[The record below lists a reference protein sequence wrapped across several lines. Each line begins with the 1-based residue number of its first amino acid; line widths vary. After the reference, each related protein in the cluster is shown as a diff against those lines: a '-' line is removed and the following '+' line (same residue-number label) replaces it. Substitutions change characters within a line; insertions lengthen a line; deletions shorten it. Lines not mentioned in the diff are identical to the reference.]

1 MKCRNLQQTCNES
14 TWRTQA
20 QKPKLCQQK
29 GLDGGPGE
37 SRTPDQ
43 RFRNRAVIPQLVC
56 FQCLQFGQFRAVLG
70 SVGSGT
76 CNGSC
81 NAGRGWPSYQ
91 YQYHMIARYPRAARE
106 ARFEICF
113 SPPILFTYSW
123 YAGRFRV
130 VSFSLRV
137 TSSLCAISGLSHRE
151 QKALQAIPP
160 LLEKVHG
167 LPER

>member
-1 MKCRNLQQTCNES
+1 MVGLGRVELPTNGLGIGQLFLNLYVFSAFSSVNFVLF
-14 TWRTQA
+14 WA
-20 QKPKLCQQK
+20 Q
-29 GLDGGPGE
+29 
-37 SRTPDQ
+37 
-43 RFRNRAVIPQLVC
+43 
-56 FQCLQFGQFRAVLG
+56 
-70 SVGSGT
+70 SVAEHATDLATLAETSLH
-76 CNGSC
+76 
-81 NAGRGWPSYQ
+81 YQ

-123 YAGRFRV
+123 CAGRFRV

>member
-43 RFRNRAVIPQLVC
+43 RFRNWAVIPQLVC

-81 NAGRGWPSYQ
+81 NAGRGWPSLSISIPHDRTVPASSERGQIRNLLLTTYSIYLQLVCRPLQSGFLLPACYQ
-91 YQYHMIARYPRAARE
+91 QPVRNLWIITPRAE
-106 ARFEICF
+106 S
-113 SPPILFTYSW
+113 SPSNSTTP
-123 YAGRFRV
+123 
-130 VSFSLRV
+130 
-137 TSSLCAISGLSHRE
+137 
-151 QKALQAIPP
+151 
-160 LLEKVHG
+160 
-167 LPER
+167 